1 MAGEGMLG
9 LSHRYREVCSRE
21 MPGMRPNSSAL
32 IGQTIDGYVIL
43 KEIGGGATSVVY
55 QALEPR
61 ADNRLL
67 ALKVLD
73 QAERDLAGGVRA
85 ANPFRREM
93 SIARRFKDPGIVRIF
108 RVGELHDGRFYQA
121 MELVEGMSLAEEL
134 RHRETIPWRE
144 ACEIAEALSWSIA
157 PLHEEGVVHR
167 DVTPRNVMV
176 RLGKD
181 KRIHT
186 KIIDFGTAK
195 LPGEWDDDLAQPMG
209 TPQYMA
215 PEQAD
220 GRGAT
225 VTSDVYAMGALL
237 YEMLSG
243 GSVLGLARP
252 TGEAC
257 ADYLKGQAPIPA
269 VSLAEASPD
278 IPEPLQA
285 FVQRSLARDPGQR
298 PTDAFA
304 FGHELGDAFDAS
316 VLVEEKRS
324 FGWVRRLFGER
335 SS

>member
-1 MAGEGMLG
+1 M
-9 LSHRYREVCSRE
+9 S
-21 MPGMRPNSSAL
+21 GMRPNSSAL

-55 QALEPR
+55 QAMEPQ

-73 QAERDLAGGVRA
+73 RAERELAGGGLA
-85 ANPFRREM
+85 DNPFHREL
-93 SIARRFKDPGIVRIF
+93 SIARRFQDPGILRIF
-108 RVGELHDGRFYQA
+108 RAGELHDGRFYQA
-121 MELVEGMSLAEEL
+121 MEFVDGMSLAEEL
-134 RHRETIPWRE
+134 RHREVIPWRE
-144 ACEIAEALSWSIA
+144 ACEIAEALSWSVA
-157 PLHEEGVVHR
+157 PLHEVGIVHR

-186 KIIDFGTAK
+186 KLIDFGTAK
-195 LPGEWDDDLAQPMG
+195 LPGEWDDDLACPIG

-225 VTSDVYAMGALL
+225 ITSDVYAIGALL

-243 GSVLGLARP
+243 RSVLGLSRP
-252 TGEAC
+252 TAESC
-257 ADYLKGQAPIPA
+257 AEYLKGGKPIPA
-269 VSLAEASPD
+269 AVVSSFGAVVP
-278 IPEPLQA
+278 PPLEA
-285 FVQRSLARDPGQR
+285 FVHRTLARDPGER
-298 PTDAFA
+298 PKDAFA

-316 VLVEEKRS
+316 RVPEGKRP
-324 FGWVRRLFGER
+324 FGWVRRLLGDR
-335 SS
+335 ST

>member
-1 MAGEGMLG
+1 
-9 LSHRYREVCSRE
+9 
-21 MPGMRPNSSAL
+21 MRPNSSAL

-55 QALEPR
+55 QAMEPQ

-73 QAERDLAGGVRA
+73 QAERDLSGGA
-85 ANPFRREM
+85 SAPNPFRRELR
-93 SIARRFKDPGIVRIF
+93 IARQFRDPGILRIF
-108 RVGELHDGRFYQA
+108 RAGELHDGRFYQA
-121 MELVEGMSLAEEL
+121 MEFVAGMSLAEEL

-144 ACEIAEALSWSIA
+144 ACEIAEALSWSVA
-157 PLHEEGVVHR
+157 PLHEAGVVHR

-176 RLGKD
+176 RMGKD
-181 KRIHT
+181 QRIHT
-186 KIIDFGTAK
+186 KLIDFGTAK
-195 LPGEWDDDLAQPMG
+195 LPGEWDDDLACPMG

-243 GSVLGLARP
+243 RSALGLSRP
-252 TGEAC
+252 TAESCTA
-257 ADYLKGQAPIPA
+257 YLTGTAAIPA
-269 VSLAEASPD
+269 HPLTGEDSGVPKPLAD
-278 IPEPLQA
+278 
-285 FVQRSLARDPGQR
+285 FVERTLARDPGKR
-298 PTDAFA
+298 PKDAFA

-316 VLVEEKRS
+316 VAVEGKKS
-324 FGWVRRLFGER
+324 FGWVRRLFGDR
-335 SS
+335 ST